1 MFWCFLQPLPQEELA
16 MGGALS
22 FITSLKSPEELQ
34 NSKPLKIYKFKGF
47 SFEGR

>member
-1 MFWCFLQPLPQEELA
+1 

-34 NSKPLKIYKFKGF
+34 NSKPIKIYKFKGL